1 MSTVVVGYVAKPEG
15 EAALDRAVEE
25 ARLRGSSLVVVSS
38 HRGGQEYDE
47 GRAAAAQAEL
57 DAVRSRLEAS
67 GLAFTLRQTVR
78 GLEPAEDLI
87 EVAEEHSAD
96 LLVIGLRR
104 RSPVGKLILG
114 SQAQRVL
121 LDAPCAVLAVKAG
134 S

>member
-1 MSTVVVGYVAKPEG
+1 MGTVVVGYVAKPEG
-15 EAALDRAVEE
+15 EAALGTAIAE
-25 ARLRGSSLVVVSS
+25 ARLRAASLVVVSS

-47 GRAAAAQAEL
+47 GRAASAQAEL
-57 DAVRSRLEAS
+57 DALRARLEEA
-67 GLAFTLRQTVR
+67 GVPFTLRQTVR

-87 EVAEEHSAD
+87 AVAEEHSAD

-114 SQAQRVL
+114 SNAQRVL

-134 S
+134 

>member
-1 MSTVVVGYVAKPEG
+1 M
-15 EAALDRAVEE
+15 
-25 ARLRGSSLVVVSS
+25 VVVSS

-47 GRAAAAQAEL
+47 GRAATAQAEL
-57 DAVRSRLEAS
+57 DTVRARLESS
-67 GLAFTLRQTVR
+67 GVPFTLRQTVR
-78 GLEPAEDLI
+78 GFEPAEDLVA
-87 EVAEEHSAD
+87 VAEEHSAD